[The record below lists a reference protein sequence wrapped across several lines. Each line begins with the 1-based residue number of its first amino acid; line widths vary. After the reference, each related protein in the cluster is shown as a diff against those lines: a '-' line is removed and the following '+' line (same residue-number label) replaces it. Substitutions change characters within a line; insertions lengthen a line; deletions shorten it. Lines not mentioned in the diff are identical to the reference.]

1 MVYTRAFDHPDF
13 VDGFEYYAR
22 TVLAHYA
29 DRVGTWYTFNEPTL
43 EANLMRHWTYS
54 RNVLMAHARVVRW
67 YRSEIKG
74 SGKWSMKLD
83 LTNTGFALPL
93 DPSNESD
100 VRAAVRR
107 NKFSFGYFANPLFR
121 AEQVP
126 EAMIEALGDKVP
138 QYTQQELDFIN
149 GTADFLAFDIYTASY
164 HSAPAGG
171 YKQCVENKEHPEW
184 PACTSRSRSRGTWES
199 NFQGNV
205 DRPAV
210 SAIPIQFS
218 PSRDHLHEP
227 LNTLTLTGN

>member
-1 MVYTRAFDHPDF
+1 
-13 VDGFEYYAR
+13 
-22 TVLAHYA
+22 
-29 DRVGTWYTFNEPTL
+29 
-43 EANLMRHWTYS
+43 MRHWTYS

-100 VRAAVRR
+100 VGATVRR

-126 EAMIEALGDKVP
+126 EDMIEALGDKVP
-138 QYTQQELDFIN
+138 QYTQQELEFIN
-149 GTADFLAFDIYTASY
+149 GTADFFAFDIYTATY
-164 HSAPAGG
+164 HSVPAGG
-171 YKQCVENKEHPEW
+171 YKQCVENKGHSEW
-184 PACTSRSRSRGTWES
+184 PACTSRSRTRGTWES

-210 SAIPIQFS
+210 SANPIQFLLF
-218 PSRDHLHEP
+218 RDHLHKP
-227 LNTLTLTGN
+227 LNTLTLEGY